1 MLAVPLWV
9 LSCARGITG
18 RLYIRVYS
26 GVPLRYNMHL
36 RGLVYMHTLILL
48 YNIIQHITIW
58 QGILILQDNTIQ
70 TQ

>member
-1 MLAVPLWV
+1 MGHSTSNSCMLAVPLWV

-36 RGLVYMHTLILL
+36 RGLVHTLVLL
-48 YNIIQHITIW
+48 YII
-58 QGILILQDNTIQ
+58 
-70 TQ
+70 